1 MTDASDGTDAG
12 ASAGSEQEAAGTG
25 AAEVVSYEVVDRVAH
40 VTIERPAKHN
50 AMSLEVFD
58 ALTSRAAEVAA
69 DPDVGAVVVAGRDGS
84 FSAGI
89 DLKVFGD
96 QVTDGLDPVFVARL
110 QAAFTAY
117 EDLDVP
123 TIAAVEGYCYGAGIQ
138 LAAACHLR
146 AIAPSAEFSVMEARW
161 GLIPDL
167 GGSWRLPRLIGL
179 GRATELVLT
188 ARKVGAEEALAM
200 GLGEHAL
207 PADDAQGAA
216 HALAARL
223 AAGPGAL
230 RLVPRLLRENLERD
244 RAAALQVEIAAQ
256 QHASSGPDFREAVM
270 SHLESRP
277 PRFVG
282 R

>member
-1 MTDASDGTDAG
+1 MSDVG
-12 ASAGSEQEAAGTG
+12 AGTG
-25 AAEVVSYEVVDRVAH
+25 SAVDATAVGTDVVSYEVVERVAH
-40 VTIERPAKHN
+40 ITIERPAKRN

-58 ALTSRAAEVAA
+58 QLTVQAARVAD
-69 DPDVGAVVVAGRDGS
+69 DPDVGAVVVAGRDGT

-89 DLKVFGD
+89 DLSVFGD
-96 QVTDGLDPVFVARL
+96 QVADGLDPLFVARL

-117 EDLDVP
+117 EELDVP
-123 TIAAVEGYCYGAGIQ
+123 TIAAVEGHCYGAGIQ

-146 AIAPSAEFSVMEARW
+146 AVAPSAEFSVMEARW

-200 GLGEHAL
+200 GLGEYAL
-207 PADDAQGAA
+207 PGEDVQTAA
-216 HALAARL
+216 HEFAARL

-230 RLVPRLLRENLERD
+230 RLVPRLLRENLDRD
-244 RAAALQVEIAAQ
+244 RATALQAEVAAQ
-256 QHASSGPDFREAVM
+256 EQASSGPDFKEAVM
-270 SHLESRP
+270 ANLQSRP

>member
-1 MTDASDGTDAG
+1 MSRSVVATPVDDEGVRAMTDTTD
-12 ASAGSEQEAAGTG
+12 
-25 AAEVVSYEVVDRVAH
+25 VVSYEVVDRVAH
-40 VTIERPAKHN
+40 VTIERPAKRN

-58 ALTSRAAEVAA
+58 QLTSRAVEVAA
-69 DPDVGAVVVAGRDGS
+69 DPEVGAVVVAGRGGS

-89 DLKVFGD
+89 DLSIFGN
-96 QVTDGLDPVFVARL
+96 QVTDGLDPAFVARL

-123 TIAAVEGYCYGAGIQ
+123 TIAAVEGHCYGAGIQ

-146 AIAPSAEFSVMEARW
+146 AVAPSAEFSVMEARW

-167 GGSWRLPRLIGL
+167 GGSWRLPRLVGL

-188 ARKVGAEEALAM
+188 ARKVDGEEALAI
-200 GLGEHAL
+200 GLGEYEL
-207 PADDAQGAA
+207 PEQDPQEAA
-216 HALAARL
+216 HAWASRL

-244 RAAALQVEIAAQ
+244 RTAALQAEVAAQ
-256 QHASSGPDFREAVM
+256 QRASSGPDFREAVTA
-270 SHLESRP
+270 HLESRP